1 MKRLL
6 AFLTCVLILCTVTAC
21 GVSQE
26 DVSTPPT
33 STPAARPVTTTAATT
48 TAATENSV
56 KEYEYGIHLDEVE
69 DYVKKY
75 IRKSDNTSEY
85 RYEYAKATYSLD
97 DFFDDVKDGSTG
109 YDLSVVA
116 DKFDIICD
124 NGINYVKGQIGSSL
138 ERDYSLYKSDDEL
151 DDNEKFLLRTFMG
164 MGENAESQIND
175 WHSELSEIIDNAV
188 KEERDLSDTEIS
200 TVKELYNSILDKVEI
215 FSNL

>member
-6 AFLTCVLILCTVTAC
+6 AFLTCILILCTVTAC
-21 GVSQE
+21 GMSQE

-33 STPAARPVTTTAATT
+33 STPAARPATTTAATT
-48 TAATENSV
+48 TAATESSV

-75 IRKSDNTSEY
+75 IRKSDNTSAY
-85 RYEYAKATYSLD
+85 KSDYNKAVSELD
-97 DFFDDVKDGSTG
+97 DFFDDVENGSTG

-138 ERDYSLYKSDDEL
+138 EGEYSFYQYDNKLSDTEKSV
-151 DDNEKFLLRTFMG
+151 LRTIMG
-164 MGENAESQIND
+164 MGENADSQIND

-188 KEERDLSDTEIS
+188 KEERDLSDTELS
-200 TVKELYNSILDKVEI
+200 TVKELYNSILDKVAL
-215 FSNL
+215 F